1 MLRPNAPDIPIEA
14 VVNFVT
20 SMPEGPQK
28 LATIL
33 SQKVRQLRAMDR
45 YERRV
50 LSRRKFAIR
59 ACAGA
64 ARLIAI
70 VNERSRSSIWAPRK
84 IATSPDL
91 CESDA

>member
-1 MLRPNAPDIPIEA
+1 MRVLGSMLRPNAPDIPIEA

-50 LSRRKFAIR
+50 LSRRPAL
-59 ACAGA
+59 
-64 ARLIAI
+64 AR
-70 VNERSRSSIWAPRK
+70 PG
-84 IATSPDL
+84 
-91 CESDA
+91 